1 MNQSKNIILRFL
13 QKMKRFSIKIR
24 RWSLIILA
32 ASMIGFSNAFNDE
45 TRMLNNIRNWIQQ
58 EQVVDDEDENE

>member
-1 MNQSKNIILRFL
+1 
-13 QKMKRFSIKIR
+13 MKRFSRGVR

-45 TRMLNNIRNWIQQ
+45 TRMLNDLRNWVQQ
-58 EQVVDDEDENE
+58 EQVVDDEDTNE